1 MATRL
6 ELAKQKLERLR
17 NELNSAIE
25 SDRTHYAQTNGQ
37 PMNDKRNAGSF
48 FKRAKQIENKIFRLL
63 GEVKA
68 QEERVEALEWKEENR
83 LSNASK
89 GLNKYGGL
97 DMSVENIPLIK
108 EMIRKSDNGEKVPV
122 TRATILKYKKQL
134 VVLEKMAEKS
144 EENTSKMDSRTE
156 ELIESGKVIQWKKKP
171 IYYFVKGLRKVALVI
186 DENGL
191 FKVSAKYPVKTEEE
205 QQIIDGLL
213 A

>member
-17 NELNSAIE
+17 NELDSATE
-25 SDRTHYAQTNGQ
+25 SHRTHYAQTNGQ

-48 FKRAKQIENKIFRLL
+48 FKRANQIENKIFRLL
-63 GEVKA
+63 DEIKA
-68 QEERVEALEWKEENR
+68 QEERVESLKWKEENR
-83 LSNASK
+83 ESNARK

-97 DMSVENIPLIK
+97 DMSVENIPVIK
-108 EMIRKSDNGEKVPV
+108 EMIRKSDNGEPVPV

-134 VVLEKMAEKS
+134 VVLEKVAKKS

-156 ELIESGKVIQWKKKP
+156 VLIESGKVVQWKKKP
-171 IYYFVKGLRKVALVI
+171 IFYFVKGLRKVALVI

-205 QQIIDGLL
+205 QQVIDGLL